1 LSTFLF
7 CFGGLALLASW
18 RLNALLTIHDLRFTI
33 HSTMGLL
40 ESIRKWIDG
49 EQTEDL
55 LEVADEHAK
64 PRRVWEE
71 FLVKIAR
78 EVEAVMQREM
88 FTPPGG
94 LTYIPREYVVYL
106 SAEDDKDWQGDKRR
120 GLEQGL
126 FHVLSERARELSGAT
141 QLAAKSFAVE
151 LRVDGTLEKG
161 QFRVQAVWDET
172 ETGHTQVNARVGASK
187 SGSSSAA
194 GSAVDFSDTIRERA
208 DGSQGDTESG
218 EESEKGEQTVVRP
231 RIKTLYSVEIW
242 KDGVR
247 ESVEPITKSE
257 ITIGRG
263 SRSITVDLPLKG
275 DPEIS
280 RVHATLTRDDN
291 GRYWLISKGRNPTLV
306 AGRELPREERTE
318 VLPDQ
323 KIAICNF
330 IIRIQPR

>member
-1 LSTFLF
+1 
-7 CFGGLALLASW
+7 
-18 RLNALLTIHDLRFTI
+18 
-33 HSTMGLL
+33 MGLL

-49 EQTEDL
+49 EQGEDL
-55 LEVADEHAK
+55 LEAADEHSK
-64 PRRVWEE
+64 PRRIWEE

-126 FHVLSERARELSGAT
+126 FHVLSERARELSGSN

-172 ETGHTQVNARVGASK
+172 ESGHTQVNPRVG
-187 SGSSSAA
+187 SSPAQA
-194 GSAVDFSDTIRERA
+194 PQINRNDTIRERA
-208 DGSQGDTESG
+208 DGSQGDTESDG
-218 EESEKGEQTVVRP
+218 ESGSSEQTVVRP
-231 RIKTLYSVEIW
+231 RITTLYSVEVW

-247 ESVEPITKSE
+247 ESVVPISKPE

-280 RVHATLTRDDN
+280 RVHATLTREND
-291 GRYWLISKGRNPTLV
+291 GRYYLLAKGRNPTIV

-318 VLPDQ
+318 VMPDQ

-330 IIRIQPR
+330 VLRIQPR

>member
-1 LSTFLF
+1 
-7 CFGGLALLASW
+7 
-18 RLNALLTIHDLRFTI
+18 
-33 HSTMGLL
+33 MGLL
-40 ESIRKWIDG
+40 ESIRRWIDG
-49 EQTEDL
+49 EQGEDL
-55 LEVADEHAK
+55 LESADEHAK
-64 PRRVWEE
+64 PRRIWEE

-126 FHVLSERARELSGAT
+126 FHVLSERAREIAGAT
-141 QLAAKSFAVE
+141 ALAAKSFAVE

-172 ETGHTQVNARVGASK
+172 ESGHTQVNPRVGASQPGVFGQG
-187 SGSSSAA
+187 SG
-194 GSAVDFSDTIRERA
+194 VNFSDTVRERA
-208 DGSQGDTESG
+208 DGSTGDSEPGAQGEP
-218 EESEKGEQTVVRP
+218 GEQTVVRP
-231 RIKTLYSVEIW
+231 RIKELYSVEVW
-242 KDGVR
+242 KQGVR
-247 ESVEPITKSE
+247 EAVVPITKAE

-280 RVHATLTRDDN
+280 RVHALLSREND
-291 GRYWLISKGRNPTLV
+291 GRYWLTSKGRNPTLV

-330 IIRIQPR
+330 VLRIQPR